1 MTDPVAYV
9 SALVRLGGGQ
19 IVGRT
24 RLQKIA
30 YLLEAMEIGAGEL
43 DFEYHNYG
51 PYSAELAFAADDAE
65 SLGLIETKEQRGYHS
80 VPYTIFYSTNEAPEF
95 DDDEPVKKREGAL
108 NVMNAYSALVLELAA
123 TAVYLRSNGYEQ
135 NYLEELKKRKP
146 LKANDKRIKNAEEL
160 LADLG
165 LS

>member
-30 YLLEAMEIGAGEL
+30 YLLEAMEIGAGEIE
-43 DFEYHNYG
+43 FEYHNYG

-65 SLGLIETKEQRGYHS
+65 SLGLIETKEKKGYHS
-80 VPYTIFYSTNEAPEF
+80 VPYTIFYSTDEAPEF
-95 DDDEPVKKREGAL
+95 DDDEPVEERENAL
-108 NVMNAYSALVLELAA
+108 NVMNANSALVLELAA
-123 TAVYLRSNGYEQ
+123 TAVYLRSNGYEKIFWD
-135 NYLEELKKRKP
+135 ELKKRKP
-146 LKANDKRIKNAEEL
+146 LKATDRRIKVAESL

-165 LS
+165 LN